1 MQINV
6 YGKGHR
12 KAVQDYVLYVCST
25 YYYSGQTTGR
35 RTGGGTGEPQILA
48 NQLTLFQPE
57 GTLLLPPGFSDLP
70 PALWPSDWASDRR
83 GLFNTANA
91 CTCILH
97 CRKFF
102 LGKEP

>member
-57 GTLLLPPGFSDLP
+57 GTLLLPPDFQTFHRLCGRVTGRRTGGVCSIQQMHVL
-70 PALWPSDWASDRR
+70 AS
-83 GLFNTANA
+83 
-91 CTCILH
+91 CIA
-97 CRKFF
+97 
-102 LGKEP
+102 ESSS